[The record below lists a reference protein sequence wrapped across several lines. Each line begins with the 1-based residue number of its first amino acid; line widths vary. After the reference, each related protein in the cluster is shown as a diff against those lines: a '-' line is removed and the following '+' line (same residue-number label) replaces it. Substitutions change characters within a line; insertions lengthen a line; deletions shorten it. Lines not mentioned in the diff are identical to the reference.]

1 MRTLTVALGERSYP
15 VHIGRGLLGRADEL
29 LPRLR
34 TPRAFVVTN
43 PVVAQWHLRPLRDA
57 LSRAGIRCDAIMIPD
72 GEAHKDRDTLH
83 SIHTRLI
90 ELRAE
95 RSSLLIALGGGV
107 VGDVAGFA
115 AATYQRG
122 MPVVQMP
129 TTLLAQV
136 DSSVGGKTAVNHPL
150 GKNMI
155 GTFYQPAA
163 VIIDTATLDT
173 LPDRELGAGLAEV
186 IKYGAACD
194 ARFFSWLESALESV
208 RSRNADA
215 LEHAILESCRIK
227 AAVVASDEREAGERA
242 LLNFGHTFGHA
253 IEAAT
258 GYDGSWLHGEAVS
271 AGMVIAAELS
281 TRVST
286 LAGVDSGRVHALLE
300 RARLP
305 VRAPALGIERYLEL
319 MARDKKVDAGKMRFV
334 ILESLGRAAL
344 RADIGRDDVAAV
356 LERHA
361 V

>member
-1 MRTLTVALGERSYP
+1 MRTLIVALGERIYP
-15 VHIGRGLLGRADEL
+15 VHVGHGLLGRVDEL

-34 TPRAFVVTN
+34 SPRTIIVTN
-43 PVVAQWHLRPLRDA
+43 PVVAQWHLPPLQDA
-57 LSRAGIRCDAIMIPD
+57 LSRAGVRCDTIVIPE
-72 GEAHKDRDTLH
+72 GEAHKNWETLH

-90 ELRAE
+90 ELGAE

-122 MPVVQMP
+122 MPVVQIP

-155 GTFYQPAA
+155 GAFYQPSA

-194 ARFFSWLESALESV
+194 AEFFAWLESALERV
-208 RSRNADA
+208 RSRDHDP
-215 LEHAILESCRIK
+215 LEHAICESCRIK
-227 AAVVASDEREAGERA
+227 SAVVASDERETGARA

-271 AGMVIAAELS
+271 AGMVLASELS
-281 TRVST
+281 TRVSE
-286 LAGVDSGRVHALLE
+286 LASIDSTRVRALLE
-300 RARLP
+300 RAHLP
-305 VRAPALGIERYLEL
+305 VRAPALGTERYLEL
-319 MARDKKVDAGKMRFV
+319 MARDKKVDAGRMRFV

-344 RADIGRDDVAAV
+344 RADVSVDDVAAV
-356 LERHA
+356 LEHHA
-361 V
+361 A

>member
-15 VHIGRGLLGRADEL
+15 VHIGRGLLGRADVL

-34 TPRAFVVTN
+34 SPRTIVVTN
-43 PVVAQWHLRPLRDA
+43 PVVAQLHLRPLQEA
-57 LSRAGIRCDAIMIPD
+57 LSRAEVRCDTIVIPD
-72 GEAHKDRDTLH
+72 GEAHKDWDTLH

-90 ELRAE
+90 ELGAE

-122 MPVVQMP
+122 IPIVQIP

-155 GTFYQPAA
+155 GAFYQPAA

-194 ARFFSWLESALESV
+194 AGFFSWLESALERV
-208 RSRNADA
+208 RSRDADP
-215 LEHAILESCRIK
+215 LEHAIFESCRIK
-227 AAVVASDEREAGERA
+227 AAVVASDEREAGVRA

-271 AGMVIAAELS
+271 AGMVLAAELS
-281 TRVST
+281 TRVSG
-286 LAGVDSGRVHALLE
+286 LASVESTRVHALLE

-305 VRAPALGIERYLEL
+305 VRAPALGTERYLQL
-319 MARDKKVDAGKMRFV
+319 MARDKKVDAGTMRFV

-361 V
+361 A